1 MVTLIVFVLEERKGY
16 WRMKALNELVFIG
29 LGLYDEK
36 DISLRGLEELRE
48 ADTVFAEFY
57 TSLMPGLS
65 IQKLEEMIGKEV
77 RVVSRRVLEEEDGQI
92 IFEAAKKGKA
102 AFLVQGDPMIA
113 TTHVDLRI
121 SAEKR
126 GIRTRVVH
134 GASVV
139 SAVRGISGL
148 QNYKF
153 GKAVTIPFSEEGFVS
168 ETPYNVI
175 LENKKMGLHTMCYLD
190 IKAEE
195 QRYLTVNEA
204 LQTLLELEKQRKE
217 QVATPRTLVIG
228 VARAGSPQPVVKA
241 GYLEEVINYDFGAPP
256 HTLIFPGKLHF
267 MEAEAL
273 IALAD
278 APQEVKEMAQ

>member
-1 MVTLIVFVLEERKGY
+1 
-16 WRMKALNELVFIG
+16 LNELVFIG

-36 DISLRGLEELRE
+36 DISIRGLEELKE
-48 ADTVFAEFY
+48 ADAVFAEFY

-65 IQKLEEMIGKEV
+65 IQKLEEMIGKPV
-77 RVVSRRVLEEEDGQI
+77 NVVSRRVLEEENGQQL
-92 IFEAAKKGKA
+92 FEAAKKGKA
-102 AFLVQGDPMIA
+102 VFLVQGDPMIA

-121 SAEKR
+121 SAEKQK
-126 GIRTRVVH
+126 IKTRVIH

-148 QNYKF
+148 QNYKY
-153 GKAVTIPFSEEGFVS
+153 GKAVTIPFSEQGFVS

-175 LENKKMGLHTMCYLD
+175 RENKKMGLHTMCYLD

-195 QRYLTVNEA
+195 DRYLTINEA
-204 LQTLLELEKQRKE
+204 LKVLLELQKQKKEK
-217 QVATPRTLVIG
+217 VVTSRTLVIG
-228 VARAGSPQPVVKA
+228 VARAGSYEPTVKA
-241 GYLEEVINYDFGAPP
+241 GYLEDLMNHDFGAPP

-273 IALAD
+273 IALAG
-278 APQEVKEMAQ
+278 APKEVKEMAE

>member
-1 MVTLIVFVLEERKGY
+1 LLKDCRLDGSEKV
-16 WRMKALNELVFIG
+16 LNELVFIG

-36 DISLRGLEELRE
+36 DISIRGLEQIRE

-65 IQKLEEMIGKEV
+65 IRKLEEMTGKAV
-77 RVVSRRVLEEEDGQI
+77 KVVSRRVLEEEEGKL
-92 IFEAAKKGKA
+92 IFEAAKKGKV
-102 AFLVQGDPMIA
+102 AFLVPGDPLIA

-121 SAEKR
+121 SAEKQ

-139 SAVRGISGL
+139 STVRGISGL
-148 QNYKF
+148 QNYKY
-153 GKAVTIPFSEEGFVS
+153 GKAVTIPFSEQGFVS

-175 LENKKMGLHTMCYLD
+175 MENRNRGLHTMCYLD

-195 QRYLTVNEA
+195 QRYLTIKEA
-204 LQTLLELEKQRKE
+204 LQTLLETEKMKRK
-217 QVATPRTLVIG
+217 QVITPKTLVVG
-228 VARAGSPQPVVKA
+228 VARAGSTEPVVKA
-241 GYLEEVINYDFGAPP
+241 GYLEEVMNHDFGAPP

-273 IALAD
+273 ITLAG
-278 APQEVKEMAQ
+278 APEEVRRMAE

>member
-1 MVTLIVFVLEERKGY
+1 
-16 WRMKALNELVFIG
+16 LNELVFIG

-36 DISLRGLEELRE
+36 DLSIRGLEELKE

-57 TSLMPGLS
+57 TSLMPGFS
-65 IQKLEEMIGKEV
+65 IKKLEEMIGKTV
-77 RVVSRRVLEEEDGQI
+77 HVVSRRILEEEDGKI
-92 IFEAAKKGKA
+92 IFEAAKNGKA

-121 SAEKR
+121 SAEKQ
-126 GIRTRVVH
+126 GIKTRVIH
-134 GASVV
+134 GASAV

-148 QNYKF
+148 QNYKY
-153 GKAVTIPFSEEGFVS
+153 GKAVTIPFSEQGFVS

-175 LENKKMGLHTMCYLD
+175 RENKKMGLHTMCYLD

-195 QRYLTVNEA
+195 QRYLTVKEA
-204 LQTLLELEKQRKE
+204 LQTLLELEKQKKE
-217 QVATPRTLVIG
+217 QVVTPGTLVIG
-228 VARAGSPQPVVKA
+228 VARAGSIEPVVKA
-241 GYLEEVINYDFGAPP
+241 GYIEEVINYDFGAPP

-273 IALAD
+273 IILAD
-278 APQEVKEMAQ
+278 APEEVKEMAE

>member
-1 MVTLIVFVLEERKGY
+1 M
-16 WRMKALNELVFIG
+16 NELVFIG

-36 DISLRGLEELRE
+36 DISIRGLEELKE
-48 ADTVFAEFY
+48 AETVFAEFY

-65 IQKLEEMIGKEV
+65 IQKLEEMIGKDV
-77 RVVSRRVLEEEDGQI
+77 RVVSRRVLEEEEGQI

-126 GIRTRVVH
+126 GIKTRVVH
-134 GASVV
+134 GASAV

-153 GKAVTIPFSEEGFVS
+153 GKSVTVPFSEEAFVS

-175 LENKKMGLHTMCYLD
+175 RENKKMGLHTMCYLD
-190 IKAEE
+190 IKTVEK
-195 QRYLTVNEA
+195 RYLTVNEA
-204 LQTLLELEKQRKE
+204 LQTLLELEKQKN
-217 QVATPRTLVIG
+217 QKVVTPNTIVVG
-228 VARAGSPQPVVKA
+228 VARAGSPEPNVKA
-241 GYLEEVINYDFGAPP
+241 GFIEEVVNYDFGAPP
-256 HTLIFPGKLHF
+256 HTLIFPGKMHF

-273 IALAD
+273 IALAN
-278 APQEVKEMAQ
+278 APKEVKERTQ

>member
-1 MVTLIVFVLEERKGY
+1 
-16 WRMKALNELVFIG
+16 LNELVFIG

-36 DISLRGLEELRE
+36 DISLRGLEELKE

-57 TSLMPGLS
+57 TSLMLGLS
-65 IQKLEEMIGKEV
+65 IRKLEEMAGKTV
-77 RVVSRRVLEEEDGQI
+77 KVVSRRVLEEEEGKQI
-92 IFEAAKKGKA
+92 LEEAKKGKVV
-102 AFLVQGDPMIA
+102 FLVPGDALIA

-121 SAEKR
+121 SAEKME
-126 GIRTRVVH
+126 IRTRVVH

-148 QNYKF
+148 QNYKY
-153 GKAVTIPFSEEGFVS
+153 GKAVTIPFSEQGFVS

-175 LENKKMGLHTMCYLD
+175 QENKKMGLHTMCYLD

-195 QRYLTVNEA
+195 QRYLTIKEA
-204 LQTLLELEKQRKE
+204 LQTLLELEKQKKE
-217 QVATPRTLVIG
+217 QVVTPRTLVIG
-228 VARAGSPQPVVKA
+228 VARAGSAETIVKA
-241 GYLEEVINYDFGAPP
+241 GYIEEVINYDFGAPP

-273 IALAD
+273 ITLAD
-278 APQEVKEMAQ
+278 APEEVRGMAE

>member
-1 MVTLIVFVLEERKGY
+1 
-16 WRMKALNELVFIG
+16 LNELVFIG

-36 DISLRGLEELRE
+36 DISLRGLEELKE
-48 ADTVFAEFY
+48 ADAVFAEFY

-65 IQKLEEMIGKEV
+65 VRKLEEMAGKAV
-77 RVVSRRVLEEEDGQI
+77 KVVSRRVLEEEEGKEI
-92 IFEAAKKGKA
+92 LEEAEKGKVV
-102 AFLVQGDPMIA
+102 FLVPGDPLIA

-121 SAEKR
+121 NAEKR

-148 QNYKF
+148 QNYKY
-153 GKAVTIPFSEEGFVS
+153 GKAVTIPFSEQGFVS
-168 ETPYNVI
+168 ETPYRVI
-175 LENKKMGLHTMCYLD
+175 MENRKRGLHTMCYLD

-195 QRYLTVNEA
+195 QRYLTIKEA
-204 LQTLLELEKQRKE
+204 LQTLLELEKQKKE
-217 QVATPRTLVIG
+217 QVVTPRTLVIG
-228 VARAGSPQPVVKA
+228 VARAGSPEPIVKA
-241 GYLEEVINYDFGAPP
+241 GYIEEVIKYDFGAPP

-273 IALAD
+273 ITLAD
-278 APQEVKEMAQ
+278 APEQVRRMAE

>member
-1 MVTLIVFVLEERKGY
+1 LFSNDVEIDGSE
-16 WRMKALNELVFIG
+16 KALNELVFVG

-36 DISLRGLEELRE
+36 DLSIRGLEELKE

-65 IQKLEEMIGKEV
+65 IRKLEERTGKKV
-77 RVVSRRVLEEEDGQI
+77 NVVSRRVLEEEEGKV
-92 IFEAAKKGKA
+92 IFEAAKKGKV
-102 AFLVQGDPMIA
+102 AFLVPGDPLIA

-121 SAEKR
+121 SAEKQ
-126 GIRTRVVH
+126 GIKTRVIH
-134 GASVV
+134 GASAV

-148 QNYKF
+148 QNYKY
-153 GKAVTIPFSEEGFVS
+153 GKAVTIPFSEQGFVS

-175 LENKKMGLHTMCYLD
+175 RENKKMGLHTMCYLD

-195 QRYLTVNEA
+195 QRYLTIKEA
-204 LQTLLELEKQRKE
+204 LQTLLELEKQKKE
-217 QVATPRTLVIG
+217 KVVTPRTLVIG
-228 VARAGSPQPVVKA
+228 VARAGSVEPVVKA
-241 GYLEEVINYDFGAPP
+241 GYLEEMMKHDFGAPP

-273 IALAD
+273 ITLAD
-278 APQEVKEMAQ
+278 APEEVRRMAE